1 VKPGVKI
8 AVFVGA
14 LAAGLFVGL
23 NWRNLRA
30 LKAPSIQPVAKMMGL
45 GESDST
51 QSASQIFISNYDR
64 ISDQYGGKVEGRDL
78 KYAGMSGLLASLGD
92 PHTIFMSPT
101 FATEFSTE
109 TKGRFTGIGARLG
122 GDPLGARIATVFEN
136 GPAFKAGLRP
146 QDVVTNVDGKPVTGQ
161 STDEIVSKIRG
172 PEGTVVKLTVVRAK
186 SDAPLQFS
194 IKRAAIETP
203 TVEGT
208 YVPSNGFGV
217 LTVSQFSEPTF
228 DQFVRELDKLE
239 EKKIKGLVIDM
250 RGNPG
255 GLLQTAVEMLSLFVE
270 NKTVIKMVKREG
282 KDETAETPSGLVR
295 DFKYPIVCL
304 VNEDSASAAE
314 IFTGAL
320 KDYGRVTIVGT
331 HTYGKAS
338 VQEPFTLVDSA
349 LAKITIARYLLPSG
363 RNIERKVDED
373 GVYISGGLEP
383 DVKVEFD
390 DSNDKARFGD
400 PLTDNQLRKAFDVL
414 KSKQ

>member
-1 VKPGVKI
+1 
-8 AVFVGA
+8 
-14 LAAGLFVGL
+14 
-23 NWRNLRA
+23 
-30 LKAPSIQPVAKMMGL
+30 
-45 GESDST
+45 
-51 QSASQIFISNYDR
+51 
-64 ISDQYGGKVEGRDL
+64 
-78 KYAGMSGLLASLGD
+78 MSGLLASLGD

-239 EKKIKGLVIDM
+239 EKKIKGLVIDL

>member
-1 VKPGVKI
+1 
-8 AVFVGA
+8 
-14 LAAGLFVGL
+14 
-23 NWRNLRA
+23 
-30 LKAPSIQPVAKMMGL
+30 
-45 GESDST
+45 
-51 QSASQIFISNYDR
+51 
-64 ISDQYGGKVEGRDL
+64 
-78 KYAGMSGLLASLGD
+78 
-92 PHTIFMSPT
+92 
-101 FATEFSTE
+101 
-109 TKGRFTGIGARLG
+109 
-122 GDPLGARIATVFEN
+122 
-136 GPAFKAGLRP
+136 
-146 QDVVTNVDGKPVTGQ
+146 
-161 STDEIVSKIRG
+161 
-172 PEGTVVKLTVVRAK
+172 
-186 SDAPLQFS
+186 
-194 IKRAAIETP
+194 
-203 TVEGT
+203 
-208 YVPSNGFGV
+208 
-217 LTVSQFSEPTF
+217 
-228 DQFVRELDKLE
+228 
-239 EKKIKGLVIDM
+239 
-250 RGNPG
+250 
-255 GLLQTAVEMLSLFVE
+255 
-270 NKTVIKMVKREG
+270 MVKREG